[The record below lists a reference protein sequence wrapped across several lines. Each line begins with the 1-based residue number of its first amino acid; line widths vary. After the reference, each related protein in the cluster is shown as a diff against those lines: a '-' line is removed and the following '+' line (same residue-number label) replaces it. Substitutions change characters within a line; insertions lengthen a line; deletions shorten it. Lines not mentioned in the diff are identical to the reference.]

1 MTSSKKG
8 FKYPNLKTINFI
20 FSSPDCIQK
29 MKHQLLSHSL
39 PATKRRLGL
48 VPTPKKNFEICLKF
62 MEDGGFGRGVKSKG
76 PKPILT
82 YGTSVDSKEP
92 VVFLKQE
99 FLDYLNTFFP
109 IQKISPITIVEF
121 EKLEQCETCLRSF
134 KTKQNLKQ
142 HIGFEHEKKIWKCT
156 FSSCNYEKNCTQQN
170 FKRHQNQHKTKPFV
184 CSKCRKSFQ
193 HKSSLKTHQETVNCS
208 APNNQNN
215 QSASEMHTGKLLTL

>member
-142 HIGFEHEKKIWKCT
+142 HIGFEHEKKYGNALFLPVTMRKIVL
-156 FSSCNYEKNCTQQN
+156 N
-170 FKRHQNQHKTKPFV
+170 KT
-184 CSKCRKSFQ
+184 
-193 HKSSLKTHQETVNCS
+193 LKDIKTS
-208 APNNQNN
+208 IRPN
-215 QSASEMHTGKLLTL
+215 LLCVPNVENLSNTRVL